1 MENENGFEK
10 ELDEQTAEKD
20 GSERIVIS
28 KSFNINWDS
37 IIYDW
42 LKRLFSKNKE

>member
-1 MENENGFEK
+1 MENESGFEK
-10 ELDEQTAEKD
+10 ELDEQAAEKE
-20 GSERIVIS
+20 GPEKMIIS
-28 KSFNINWDS
+28 KTFRCNWDS